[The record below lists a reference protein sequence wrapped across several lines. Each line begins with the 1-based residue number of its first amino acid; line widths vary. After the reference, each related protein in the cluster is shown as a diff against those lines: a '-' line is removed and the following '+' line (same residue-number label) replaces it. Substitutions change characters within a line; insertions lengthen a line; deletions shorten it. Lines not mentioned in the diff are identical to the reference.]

1 MKYTNTKLILE
12 NDFKVFPPKPLKL
25 SQKKPI
31 EVIIRKNSKLV
42 EIKRSLKAIKQIFNK
57 IHKTNINIFESKSNS
72 KLDDNAIQDVLDAIQ
87 RDIDSKAN
95 KYAPSILIKI
105 LISIVYVFKYMGR
118 GGSSKTTT
126 HAFVDY
132 FDTSTI
138 YYLLKPEVHIIS
150 HENIHILQHRYFI
163 NIYKI
168 LKFNPSEII
177 DKISSCSFDKK
188 ECYKYLCK
196 QSELEARL
204 HELVVFL
211 YSRDKKLPSPLQL
224 SSDFIKLIVSAGENV
239 QITRSSE
246 IDLELRI
253 IFECFVVMDRDEF
266 LVDTLIPLLYSNL
279 ILYYGDNMLS
289 YKIKRRFLKVD
300 NS

>member
-25 SQKKPI
+25 SRKKPI
-31 EVIIRKNSKLV
+31 EVRIRKNSKLV

-57 IHKTNINIFESKSNS
+57 KTNINLFESKSIS
-72 KLDDNAIQDVLDAIQ
+72 KLDDNAIQSLLDAMQ
-87 RDIDSKAN
+87 RDIDSKI
-95 KYAPSILIKI
+95 KKFVPSLLVKI
-105 LISIVYVFKYMGR
+105 LTSIVYVFKYMGR
-118 GGSSKTTT
+118 GGKTKTLT

-132 FDTSTI
+132 FDTNTI
-138 YYLLKPEVHIIS
+138 YYLEKPEVYIIS

-168 LKFNPSEII
+168 LKFNPNEII

-224 SSDFIKLIVSAGENV
+224 SSEFIKLIVSAGDNV

-246 IDLELRI
+246 MDLELKI
-253 IFECFVVMDRDEF
+253 IFECFVDMGRDEF

-289 YKIKRRFLKVD
+289 YKIKRMFLKI
-300 NS
+300 NNP